1 MKYRI
6 LTNMIKISAIIICL
20 LTTNMVW
27 GQKPDL
33 NIVVNTDLGEMQ
45 SLSLANSENN
55 ISNGDLLKGYIQQRF
70 DDILPMPMGKRASSR
85 SARVGLSGIDQKAY
99 DYLKSQIQQVAS
111 GAISSTIF
119 SIPLTELTSD
129 VGPWT
134 AEELGVTY
142 IYDSTKEQPW
152 NSEALNAVSNKVSFD
167 LHKVFEALLADCPY
181 ELYWYDKVSGCTYS
195 PYDSFSYNGQQLSIQ
210 GNTTI
215 TMKVA
220 QEYAVQGDGVYY
232 PTQFNTEK
240 VDAVNFAIANAQG
253 IVNSSTGST
262 LQKLITYKEQIC
274 ELTSY
279 NSFAAESSSYPYGDP
294 WQLVWVFDGDEST
307 KVVCEGYSKAFKYLC
322 DLSGFQDV
330 ECLIATGTMN
340 GGTGAGPHMW
350 NVMKMD
356 DGRNYLIDV
365 TNCDAGTIG
374 APNLLFMAYGPSGNY
389 DQDYTFSVGN
399 YNITYTYDSDTKNT
413 FGEHDL
419 TISESQYTAIGDVD
433 GDGVI
438 DLADAVLVINHYVGK
453 PVAKFNEKAADV
465 DGDNVIDLA
474 DAVRIINYYVGKVQ
488 SLARS
493 IDIDGLDPQ

>member
-1 MKYRI
+1 
-6 LTNMIKISAIIICL
+6 MIKISAIIFCL

-27 GQKPDL
+27 GQKSDF
-33 NIVVNTDLGEMQ
+33 NIVVNTNFGEMQ
-45 SLSLANSENN
+45 SLSLVNNENN
-55 ISNGDLLKGYIQQRF
+55 ISNDDLLKDYIQQRF
-70 DDILPMPMGKRASSR
+70 DDMLPMSKKASRR

-142 IYDSTKEQPW
+142 IYDPTKEQQW
-152 NSEALNAVSNKVSFD
+152 NPEAQNAASNKVSFD
-167 LHKVFEALLADCPY
+167 LHKVINALLADCPY
-181 ELYWYDKVSGCTYS
+181 ELYWYDKVKGCTYS
-195 PYDSFSYNGQQLSIQ
+195 PFDSYSYSGATNQLSIQ
-210 GNTTI
+210 GNTTL

-240 VDAVNFAIANAQG
+240 VEAVNVAIANAQS

-279 NSFAAESSSYPYGDP
+279 NSSAAENSSYPYGNP

-322 DLSGFQDV
+322 DLSGFQYA

-350 NVMKMD
+350 NVMKMV
-356 DGRNYLIDV
+356 DGRSYLIDV
-365 TNCDAGTIG
+365 TNCDTGTIG
-374 APNLLFMAYGPSGNY
+374 APNHLFMAYGPSGSY

-399 YNITYTYDSDTKNT
+399 YNIMYTYDSDTKSA
-413 FGEHDL
+413 FSEHDL
-419 TISESQYTAIGDVD
+419 TISESEYTPIGDVN
-433 GDGVI
+433 GDGEVNEVDAQQI
-438 DLADAVLVINHYVGK
+438 LDVSVGILNVNDLAVPEAINVPGGNPSALEVNAQLVLDYSVATVK
-453 PVAKFNEKAADV
+453 PW
-465 DGDNVIDLA
+465 
-474 DAVRIINYYVGKVQ
+474 
-488 SLARS
+488 
-493 IDIDGLDPQ
+493 